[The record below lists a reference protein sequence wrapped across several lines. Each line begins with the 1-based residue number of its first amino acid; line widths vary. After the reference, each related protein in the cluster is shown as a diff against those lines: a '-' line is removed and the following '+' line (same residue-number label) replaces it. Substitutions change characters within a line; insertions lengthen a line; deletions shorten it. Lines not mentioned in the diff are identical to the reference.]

1 MKTQTEYELLQNFAD
16 TLGLTVHVY
25 RHEDKR
31 RNNQFC
37 VYHNGTSVSG
47 AMDYDQCNHFFIGW
61 MNAAKQLNKSK
72 GNKN

>member
-1 MKTQTEYELLQNFAD
+1 MKTQSEYEALKNFAD

-25 RHEDKR
+25 RYEDKR

-47 AMDYDQCNHFFIGW
+47 KMDYDQCNHFFMGW